1 MDFMPIRN
9 LVKQGKVDSTLEF
22 YLFYLFVMVKKKSS
36 FIDNSVKSTLLISDL
51 CTDSFPIAIYQLLI
65 KCLSVP

>member
-22 YLFYLFVMVKKKSS
+22 YLFYLFVMVKKK
-36 FIDNSVKSTLLISDL
+36 FLHR
-51 CTDSFPIAIYQLLI
+51 
-65 KCLSVP
+65 